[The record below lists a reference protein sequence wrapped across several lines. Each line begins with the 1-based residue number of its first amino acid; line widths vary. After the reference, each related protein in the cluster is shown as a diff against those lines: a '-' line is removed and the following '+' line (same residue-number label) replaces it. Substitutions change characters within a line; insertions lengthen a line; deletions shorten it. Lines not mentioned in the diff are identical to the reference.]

1 MQKADPNEKHV
12 RTRLSALIIDI
23 AFDVDSSH
31 LADYCRSCNPL
42 KCSLIQRPRISLP
55 RCYFI
60 QAKIH
65 GRAAEID
72 SNAAVS
78 TSKESCT

>member
-31 LADYCRSCNPL
+31 LADLLSIMQ
-42 KCSLIQRPRISLP
+42 SLEMLPHPTSSDTSSSLLL
-55 RCYFI
+55 Y
-60 QAKIH
+60 
-65 GRAAEID
+65 
-72 SNAAVS
+72 S
-78 TSKESCT
+78 SKDT